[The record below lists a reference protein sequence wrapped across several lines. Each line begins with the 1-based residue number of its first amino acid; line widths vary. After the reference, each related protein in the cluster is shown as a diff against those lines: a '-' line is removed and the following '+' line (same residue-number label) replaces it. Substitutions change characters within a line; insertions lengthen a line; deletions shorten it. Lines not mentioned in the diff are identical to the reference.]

1 MDYYQGNADYLALC
15 FSKENRKTA
24 EQIAECLLDSRVR
37 VWSTDNGCALTE
49 DAEASRFEKCR
60 AAVIVISKEWTA
72 DPMCRLQLQAAAALD
87 LSTLLIFIDETDL
100 SADADL
106 SALLNRSDRMTDFNP
121 KKKQEFLDA
130 VMPLLCVRDCLMSE
144 DEQPKKK
151 KGLFGLF
158 K

>member
-1 MDYYQGNADYLALC
+1 MDYYQGTEDYLALC

-24 EQIAECLLDSRVR
+24 EQIAECLLDSRIR
-37 VWSTDNGCALTE
+37 VWSSDGGCELKE

-72 DPMCRLQLQAAAALD
+72 DPMCRIQLQAAAALD
-87 LSTLLIFIDETDL
+87 LSTVLVFIDETDL

-106 SALLNRSDRMTDFNP
+106 SALLSRSARMTDFSP
-121 KKKQEFLDA
+121 KKKKEFLDA
-130 VMPLLCVRDCLMSE
+130 VLPLLCVQDCRMTE
-144 DEQPKKK
+144 EEQPKKK